1 MANYGLTN
9 NLSALPLHSTSQYD
23 SELIVVENNAGR
35 PITAR
40 ATFIT
45 NLDDISVT
53 LAAGNLDVG
62 SFHIEDPGPSELK
75 ANVLP
80 AGIGQG
86 GIVSLLADT
95 TTGLLANIVDIGDG
109 QGALRVLSQDLES
122 SIDDI
127 TIGDRNGNFA
137 YVTNSALNVFTTNGI
152 SAVSV
157 TNFPTQ
163 LTAVSVTNF
172 PTQLTAVSVTN
183 QLTGI
188 TVLNPVSSFSLTN
201 QSTSVN
207 VTNFPTQLTAVS
219 VTNFPTQLTAVSV
232 TNQLT
237 STSVTV
243 LNPVTSVQISNSS
256 IEISNDIGNP
266 VPVNV
271 TNTIVTAPLPTQ
283 LDAFGRLRVSTP
295 LTLFDSSHRYKDNN
309 LWSSLTAVG
318 GSYTFNQNQGLMDLT
333 VNASSGSSVI
343 RETTKVF
350 AYQPGKSLL
359 VMNTFV
365 MASSATNLRQRVG
378 YYGQDNGIYFQ
389 LDDGNIGLVKRS
401 LVSGS
406 VIDTV
411 VSRSDWNGDKLDGT
425 GASGLTLDITKAQI
439 LWMDIEWLGLGSVRV
454 GFIING
460 QYILCHTFHHANL
473 IASTYI
479 TTASLPLRYEITNKA
494 DTGVTK
500 TMKQICS
507 TVISEGGYEL
517 RGLQQA
523 IGIPVNGVRTLGTS
537 GTFYPVISLRLK
549 ASPNRLDAIA
559 ILTALSV
566 MPISTANYNW
576 QVRATGTTTGG
587 SWVSAGID
595 SCIEYNISAGT
606 TYTGGRILASG
617 FFNASNHGATQV
629 DILKEALFKFQ
640 LERDGLAGVPYE
652 LTLVVASDSGNDT
665 VVASMDWEEI
675 SR

>member
-1 MANYGLTN
+1 MSNNYVLTN
-9 NLSALPLHSTSQYD
+9 NLSATVNPNVAYCNSW
-23 SELIVVENNAGR
+23 IPVENNAGR
-35 PITAR
+35 PLFAN
-40 ATFIT
+40 ASYIT
-45 NLDDISVT
+45 NLDNLSIS
-53 LAAGNLDVG
+53 LSSGNLDIG
-62 SFHIEDPGPSELK
+62 SVHIIDVDTELAVTI
-75 ANVLP
+75 ANVGN
-80 AGIGQG
+80 GIG
-86 GIVSLLADT
+86 AM
-95 TTGLLANIVDIGDG
+95 
-109 QGALRVLSQDLES
+109 RVLSQDLEPVHDTVS
-122 SIDDI
+122 L
-127 TIGDRNGNFA
+127 GDVNGNLA
-137 YVTNSALNVFTTNGI
+137 YVTASALNVFNTNPI
-152 SAVSV
+152 SSITV
-157 TNFPTQ
+157 NNPI
-163 LTAVSVTNF
+163 TAV
-172 PTQLTAVSVTN
+172 Q
-183 QLTGI
+183 I
-188 TVLNPVSSFSLTN
+188 LNPVSSFTL
-201 QSTSVN
+201 
-207 VTNFPTQLTAVS
+207 L
-219 VTNFPTQLTAVSV
+219 
-232 TNQLT
+232 
-237 STSVTV
+237 
-243 LNPVTSVQISNSS
+243 NSS

-295 LTLFDSSHRYKDNN
+295 LTLFDSSNRYRDNN

-439 LWMDIEWLGLGSVRV
+439 FWIDIEWLGVGSVRT

-460 QYILCHTFHHANL
+460 QYIVCHTFHHANI

-494 DTGVTK
+494 ATGVTK

-523 IGIPVNGVRTLGTS
+523 IGTTITAPKTLTTAGTH
-537 GTFYPVISLRLK
+537 YPVISIRLK
-549 ASPNRLDAIA
+549 ASPNRLDAIV
-559 ILTALSV
+559 ILTALSIMGV
-566 MPISTANYNW
+566 GSGIYDW
-576 QVRATGTTTGG
+576 RVIATGTTSGG
-587 SWVSAGID
+587 GAWQDAGVDSAV
-595 SCIEYNISAGT
+595 EYKLDGT
-606 TYTGGRILASG
+606 SITGGRILAQGYLTST
-617 FFNASNHGATQV
+617 SQLTITT

-640 LERDGLAGVPYE
+640 LERNGLTGVPYE
-652 LTLVVASDSGNDT
+652 LTIAVAASTNTELVH
-665 VVASMDWEEI
+665 ASMDWEEI